1 VCEYIYSTPAI
12 EEANGVARRKKLKPA
27 PFPKL
32 EPIGGVALGSIECGV
47 GYQGRHDLMLA
58 VLDPG
63 TTIAGVLTR
72 SLSASAPVNWSRA
85 KLPGGRVRA
94 IVVNAGNAN
103 AFTGRDGDAVV
114 QATAARAAQ
123 IVGCRAKEVFIAST
137 GVIGR
142 IFPAKIIPGKLAA
155 LYRRVRPDG
164 WDAAAAAIMTTD
176 TCPKGATR
184 TALIGDTMVT
194 INAIGK
200 GTQMIA
206 PDLGTTLNFVFT
218 DAKIPAPV
226 LQRILAHVADR
237 SFNCI
242 TIDGDT
248 STSDTLFVCATG
260 AAKHRRVSHAKDPHL
275 RDFRRALAEIC
286 TALSH
291 AIVRDT
297 AGASRFVTL
306 NVSGAASFKAA
317 RKIGRVIG
325 ASPLVKYA
333 LSNALDPCGRIIM
346 AVGKAGERANRDRLG
361 IDIGG
366 VAVARDGATLHRY
379 DVDAVTAHLNSDA
392 VEINIDVGIG
402 RGRATIWTSDRSLGY
417 G

>member
-1 VCEYIYSTPAI
+1 M
-12 EEANGVARRKKLKPA
+12 ARRKKLKRA
-27 PFPKL
+27 PFPEL
-32 EPIGGVALGSIECGV
+32 EPIGGVALGAIECGIA
-47 GYQGRHDLMLA
+47 YRGRDDLMLA
-58 VLDPG
+58 TLDAG

-72 SLSASAPVNWSRA
+72 SQIASAPVNWSRA
-85 KLPGGRVRA
+85 MLPGGRARA

-103 AFTGRDGDAVV
+103 AFTGRDGDAIV
-114 QATAARAAQ
+114 QATAARTAQ
-123 IVGCRAKEVFIAST
+123 IVGCREKEVFVAST
-137 GVIGR
+137 GVIGQ
-142 IFPAKIIPGKLAA
+142 IFPAKKISGKLAA
-155 LYRRVRPDG
+155 LHRRVRPDG
-164 WDAAAAAIMTTD
+164 WKAAAAAIMTTD

-184 TALIGDTMVT
+184 SARIGDTTVI

-218 DAKIPAPV
+218 DAKIPAPALHKMLV
-226 LQRILAHVADR
+226 HAADR

-242 TIDGDT
+242 TVEGDT
-248 STSDTLFVCATG
+248 STSDTLFLCATG
-260 AAKHRRVSHAKDPHL
+260 KARHGRVTAHNDPQL
-275 RDFRRALAEIC
+275 RDFRRALAEVC
-286 TALSH
+286 LALSH
-291 AIVRDT
+291 AIVRDS
-297 AGASRFVTL
+297 AGAARFVTL
-306 NVSGAASFKAA
+306 NVTGAASFKAA

-366 VAVARDGATLHRY
+366 VAVAREGAVLRRH
-379 DVDAVTAHLNSDA
+379 DAAAVKAHLNGDD
-392 VEINIDVGIG
+392 VNITIDVGIG
-402 RGRATIWTSDRSLGY
+402 RGRATIWTSDRSVGF

>member
-1 VCEYIYSTPAI
+1 M
-12 EEANGVARRKKLKPA
+12 ARRKKLKRA
-27 PFPKL
+27 PFPVL
-32 EPIGGVALGSIECGV
+32 RPIDGVALGAIECGV
-47 GYQGRHDLMLA
+47 AYRGRPDLMLA

-72 SLSASAPVNWSRA
+72 SRSASAPVNWSRA
-85 KLPGGRVRA
+85 MLPGGRARA

-103 AFTGRDGDAVV
+103 AFTGRDGDAIVR
-114 QATAARAAQ
+114 ATAARAAAV
-123 IVGCRAKEVFIAST
+123 VGCREEEVFLAST
-137 GVIGR
+137 GVIGK
-142 IFPAKIIPGKLAA
+142 IFPTKKIPGKLAA
-155 LYRRVRPDG
+155 LYQRVRPDG

-176 TCPKGATR
+176 TCPKGAVR
-184 TALIGDTMVT
+184 TARIGDAEVT

-218 DAKIPAPV
+218 DAKIPAPALHKMLV
-226 LQRILAHVADR
+226 HAADR

-242 TIDGDT
+242 TVEGDT
-248 STSDTLFVCATG
+248 STSDTLFICATG
-260 AAKHRRVSHAKDPHL
+260 AAKHRRVTDHNDPHL
-275 RDFRRALAEIC
+275 RDFRRALAEVC

-291 AIVRDT
+291 AIIRDG

-306 NVSGAASFKAA
+306 NVTGAASFQAA
-317 RKIGRVIG
+317 RRIGRVVG
-325 ASPLVKYA
+325 ASPLVKVA
-333 LSNALDPCGRIIM
+333 LSNALDPRGRIIM

-366 VAVARDGATLHRY
+366 VVVARAGTTLRDY
-379 DVDAVTAHLNSDA
+379 DTARVEAHLNSDA
-392 VEINIDVGIG
+392 VDITIDVGVG
-402 RGRATIWTSDRSLGY
+402 RGRATVWTSDRSVGY